1 MRQTVALV
9 QLGAIEQALIKA
21 KNVNEVINLRDRA
34 EAARQ
39 CFKLAK
45 YGLEMQNE
53 AAEVKLRAERRAG
66 EMLAEMD
73 KAPAGRPS
81 RNPLHDARDL
91 PPTYDELGIEYTQ
104 AHRWQLEANVPQDE
118 FEQHIAEKKAAGEE
132 LTSASLIRL
141 AKKIIQQAEREE
153 TQANT
158 LLPIG
163 ADKKYHAIVIDP
175 PWPVQ
180 KIVREVRPN
189 QDCFAYRTMTL
200 DEIAKL
206 PVADLADDEGCHVYL
221 WVTQKYLP
229 AGLVLFEQWG
239 IKYQCAMTWVKPTG
253 MTPFS
258 WMYNTEHV
266 LFGQIGS
273 LKLAKMG
280 LKLSFEAPVTKH
292 SEKPE
297 VFYER
302 VRQASPNPRLD
313 MFARKVRD
321 GFDVWGDEASNSEL
335 EKE

>member
-1 MRQTVALV
+1 MEQVALT
-9 QLGAIEQALIKA
+9 QLNAIEQALAKA
-21 KNVNEVINLRDRA
+21 RSINDVVNLRNQA

-39 CFKLAK
+39 CFRLAE
-45 YGLEMQNE
+45 YGLEMQNN

-81 RNPLHDARDL
+81 KNRLQSATDL
-91 PPTYDELGIEYTQ
+91 PPTYDELGIEKTQ
-104 AHRWQLEANVPQDE
+104 AHRWQLEASVPPGT
-118 FEQHIAEKKAAGEE
+118 FEQHIAETKAAGEE
-132 LTSASLIRL
+132 LTSAGVIRL
-141 AKKIIQQAEREE
+141 AKRIIQQAEREE
-153 TQANT
+153 TQGNILTPIEANR
-158 LLPIG
+158 
-163 ADKKYHAIVIDP
+163 KYHAIVIDP

-189 QDCFAYRTMTL
+189 QDRFAYRTMTL

-206 PVADLADDEGCHVYL
+206 PIADLANDEGCHVYL

-229 AGLVLFEQWG
+229 AGLALFEQWG
-239 IKYQCAMTWVKPTG
+239 VKYQCVMTWVKPTG

-266 LFGQIGS
+266 LFGQIGN
-273 LKLAKMG
+273 LRLARMG

-313 MFARKVRD
+313 MFARVTHD
-321 GFDVWGDEASNSEL
+321 GFDAWGDEAHGGRL
-335 EKE
+335 GKK